1 MLHDFVVEYGE
12 IVYVL
17 PIHATPT
24 FATYGVT
31 IPVEALRMVLTGVT
45 PVVYTSLYHKVQS
58 QDTFNLSEYMQL
70 GRFLLSSYT
79 QIQWSTH
86 FLSSGGCAFVLILA
100 PVHQETEK
108 AKAKG

>member
-1 MLHDFVVEYGE
+1 LIAMLHDFVVEYGE

-45 PVVYTSLYHKVQS
+45 PVVYTS
-58 QDTFNLSEYMQL
+58 
-70 GRFLLSSYT
+70 
-79 QIQWSTH
+79 
-86 FLSSGGCAFVLILA
+86 
-100 PVHQETEK
+100 
-108 AKAKG
+108 